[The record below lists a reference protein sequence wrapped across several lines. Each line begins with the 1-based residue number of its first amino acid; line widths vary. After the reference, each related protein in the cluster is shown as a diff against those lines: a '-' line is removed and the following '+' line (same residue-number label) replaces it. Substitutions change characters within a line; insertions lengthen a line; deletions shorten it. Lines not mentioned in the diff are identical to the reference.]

1 MIITDTN
8 KEFTALLIGMG
19 MNESM
24 APLQANIMSQMLT
37 KNPSTTTI
45 LLQAIENDDTQGA
58 KNILVELFEAA
69 NKWVINHFEENK
81 EEILQ
86 ELAGE
91 VWEHFNK

>member
-1 MIITDTN
+1 MNDTFN
-8 KEFTALLIGMG
+8 KEFTGLLVEMG

-24 APLQANIMSQMLT
+24 APLQADIMSQLLT

-45 LLQAIENDDTQGA
+45 LLQAIENGDTQGA
-58 KNILVELFEAA
+58 RDILVELFEVSS
-69 NKWVINHFEENK
+69 KWVINYFQENK

>member
-1 MIITDTN
+1 MNDTFN
-8 KEFTALLIGMG
+8 KEFTALLVEMG
-19 MNESM
+19 MSESM
-24 APLQANIMSQMLT
+24 APLQADIMSQLLT

-45 LLQAIENDDTQGA
+45 LLQAFDNGDTQGA
-58 KNILVELFEAA
+58 RDILVELFEASG
-69 NKWVINHFEENK
+69 KWIINYFQENK